1 MKQSFLLISLFS
13 LLACRTKQAA
23 TETTE
28 PALPADQVTLSQAE
42 IRNAG
47 IITGTVRTGPAQHTL
62 KVSGLVDVPP
72 QNIVSISFPTGGY
85 LKSTR
90 LLPGMRV
97 RRGQVLAEMQD
108 GSLIQL
114 QQDYLLARSKAA
126 FLQKEYARQKLLNAD
141 KTASDKIVE
150 QTQSEYQQQRILA
163 AGYGERLRLAG
174 INPAILNEGTIRR
187 SVTIPSPIDG
197 YVSAVKVNIGKYVNP
212 SDVLFEL
219 VNPDDLHLSLKVFEK
234 DITSIR
240 KGQKIRVRLVNQPAA
255 VYQAEVS
262 LINRNVDTDRSA
274 EVHCHFLNADER
286 LLPGMFADAEIAV
299 ETSEAELLPEEAVVR
314 WGNAQYVFLETGTG
328 RYRMVPV
335 TVSPAGDGWLRLVA
349 PPKELLKGLVVTKN
363 AYAVLM
369 KMKNTAE

>member
-1 MKQSFLLISLFS
+1 MKQILILSIVLS
-13 LLACRTKQAA
+13 LLSCRTKPSA
-23 TETTE
+23 TEVAE
-28 PALPADQVTLSQAE
+28 PVQPEGLVTLSAAE

-47 IITGTVRTGPAQHTL
+47 IVGGTIRVGPAQSTL

-72 QNIVSISFPTGGY
+72 QNIVSVSFPTGGY
-85 LKSTR
+85 LKSTN

-114 QQDYLLARSKAA
+114 QQDYLLARSKAG
-126 FLQKEYARQKLLNAD
+126 FLQKEYARQKLLNQD
-141 KTASDKIVE
+141 KTTSDKVLE
-150 QTQSEYQQQRILA
+150 QTQSDYEQQRILA
-163 AGYGERLRLAG
+163 AGYAERLRLAG
-174 INPAILNEGTIRR
+174 INPLNLHEGNIRR
-187 SVTIPSPIDG
+187 TVTINSPISG

-219 VNPDDLHLSLKVFEK
+219 VNPNDLHLTLKVFEK

-240 KGQKIRVRLVNQPAA
+240 KGQKIRVHLVNQPSAN
-255 VYQAEVS
+255 YLAEVS
-262 LINRNVDTDRSA
+262 LVNHNVEADRSA

-299 ETSEAELLPEEAVVR
+299 ESSEAQLVPEEAVVR
-314 WGNAQYVFLETGTG
+314 WGNEQFVFLEAGTG
-328 RYRMVPV
+328 RYRMVRV
-335 TVSPAGDGWLRLVA
+335 TTAPAQEGWLRLVQPA
-349 PPKELLKGLVVTKN
+349 PELLKGTIVLKN